1 VNEGYKSKQ
10 RAELPNNP
18 DNATHTLYIQRTSC
32 LAFTRSR
39 VQILTMELATLT
51 VVLLG
56 FSQSPQ
62 THSSIS
68 N

>member
-1 VNEGYKSKQ
+1 MNESYSSKQ
-10 RAELPNNP
+10 TAELPNNP
-18 DNATHTLYIQRTSC
+18 DNATHSLYIERTSC

-56 FSQSPQ
+56 FPQSPQ